1 MGLIRLSD
9 LPTGWVEDTM
19 FESGEESWLDDW
31 NDPLMVAAS
40 LAHAG
45 EWDLD
50 PALFVTAEAA

>member
-1 MGLIRLSD
+1 
-9 LPTGWVEDTM
+9 M
-19 FESGEESWLDDW
+19 FELGEESWLDDW

-50 PALFVTAEAA
+50 AALYIAAEAA